1 MKFIEGCVANLA
13 TNRLGFTY
21 VKAIYS
27 YCISPFFSCNLW
39 EVVFLAF
46 KQFNAIESQQLGKKN
61 QFEFAG
67 IKLLQ
72 SIEYSICLTTNI
84 IDNSLIFQHL
94 YLVQVISSNL
104 QHCMHSYDNMVL

>member
-39 EVVFLAF
+39 EVVVLAF
-46 KQFNAIESQQLGKKN
+46 KQFNTVESQQLGKK
-61 QFEFAG
+61 
-67 IKLLQ
+67 K
-72 SIEYSICLTTNI
+72 
-84 IDNSLIFQHL
+84 NSL
-94 YLVQVISSNL
+94 NL
-104 QHCMHSYDNMVL
+104 QGSNYYNQLNIPFASLPILLIIH